1 MIQRLR
7 MFMHFLTWCAKG
19 VFGFVF
25 DALKKLLIVHKLF
38 MEHFNDTK
46 KHFRQSFSFGL
57 LNCILSLF
65 VTSAL
70 VSCLGLIMYGANMTK
85 SDADN
90 MTMMAAV
97 SLGTTALFYAVAY
110 VSVLYERFLQEYSQ
124 VFTILKEHDDVSD
137 LGR

>member
-19 VFGFVF
+19 IMGFVF
-25 DALKKLLIVHKLF
+25 DTLKKLLIVHKLF

-65 VTSAL
+65 VTFAFVAVLSM
-70 VSCLGLIMYGANMTK
+70 IMYGNTFTAEEANNSMAMT
-85 SDADN
+85 
-90 MTMMAAV
+90 AV

-110 VSVLYERFLQEYSQ
+110 VSVLYERFLEEYSQ

>member
-7 MFMHFLTWCAKG
+7 MFMHFVTWCAKG
-19 VFGFVF
+19 VLGFVF
-25 DALKKLLIVHKLF
+25 EALKKLLIVHKLF
-38 MEHFNDTK
+38 MEHFNETK

-65 VTSAL
+65 ITFASVSA
-70 VSCLGLIMYGANMTK
+70 LGLIMYGLKMTEA
-85 SDADN
+85 DADK
-90 MTMMAAV
+90 MTMMAAI
-97 SLGTTALFYAVAY
+97 SLGTTTLFYAVCY
-110 VSVLYERFLQEYSQ
+110 ISVLYERFLEEYSQ